1 MVVFVY
7 VVVLVVVYGVIFVF
21 EPVVMVVL
29 LVEVLVFLLFGM
41 IALVVGICVVVLMYH
56 GCIRLGHLLGW
67 VVEIQVS
74 LEVKVRYGTVTL
86 MFRMVV

>member
-29 LVEVLVFLLFGM
+29 LVEVLVFLLIGM
-41 IALVVGICVVVLMYH
+41 C
-56 GCIRLGHLLGW
+56 GCSDVSWLYNIGSSTGLGGRNLGKFTM
-67 VVEIQVS
+67 E
-74 LEVKVRYGTVTL
+74 K
-86 MFRMVV
+86 

>member
-29 LVEVLVFLLFGM
+29 LVEVLVFLLIGM
-41 IALVVGICVVVLMYH
+41 CGCSDVSWLYKIGPSNLVVYCMLLHILLLILSVCLF
-56 GCIRLGHLLGW
+56 RLL
-67 VVEIQVS
+67 
-74 LEVKVRYGTVTL
+74 
-86 MFRMVV
+86 